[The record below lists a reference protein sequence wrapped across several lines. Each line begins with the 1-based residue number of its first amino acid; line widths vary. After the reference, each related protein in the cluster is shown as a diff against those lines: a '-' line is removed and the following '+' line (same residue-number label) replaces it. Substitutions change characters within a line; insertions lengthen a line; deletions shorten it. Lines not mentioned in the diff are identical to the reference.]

1 MKLLSFG
8 SVEVY
13 RTFKAFCLL
22 LCSVRNTLTFLIND
36 PKAAVDIRNMSAISL
51 IFALRAHHKHRRD
64 TQPWDEFFGEKGSMM
79 LNHSTDV
86 FAVSSSCNKK
96 VNMAVVK
103 EV

>member
-22 LCSVRNTLTFLIND
+22 LCSVQNTLTFLIND
-36 PKAAVDIRNMSAISL
+36 PKAAVDIRNMSTISL
-51 IFALRAHHKHRRD
+51 IFALRAHHKHQRD

-86 FAVSSSCNKK
+86 FTVSSSCNKN